1 MMNVLVLSHTSVLAS
16 YRRKWEILSSFPNV
30 QLTLVIPDAW
40 PEASLA
46 AVRWDGRQ
54 PRSYRIL
61 CVPVWFRG
69 RKGHI
74 TRYCF
79 PRTPWILLRM
89 RPDLIHV
96 DNEPFSL
103 SAFLATLLGRCLGSR
118 IVFTTF
124 ENVFRTYRA
133 PLPLFLWTVLR
144 LAHGAQA
151 ANQEAATLLHRR
163 NFRGVVH
170 VFGFGVDPGP
180 LVPRRHALGR
190 FVIGYVGRLAPEKG
204 VDLLLEA
211 LGDLPDSVSLRIVGD
226 GPARE
231 ALLALARQL
240 GVTHRVHFTGGVA
253 PEALGGELA
262 RMDTLVLPSRTTPIW
277 KEQFGRVLI
286 EAMASGLPIVGSDSG
301 AIPEVVGD
309 AGLIVPEGDP
319 KALAKTLSQL
329 VNDPGLRERLGAAG
343 RARVQTVYSHERVAE
358 ATLALYRAAFGRGA

>member
-163 NFRGVVH
+163 NFRGVV
-170 VFGFGVDPGP
+170 VDS
-180 LVPRRHALGR
+180 
-190 FVIGYVGRLAPEKG
+190 PE
-204 VDLLLEA
+204 
-211 LGDLPDSVSLRIVGD
+211 
-226 GPARE
+226 
-231 ALLALARQL
+231 
-240 GVTHRVHFTGGVA
+240 
-253 PEALGGELA
+253 
-262 RMDTLVLPSRTTPIW
+262 
-277 KEQFGRVLI
+277 
-286 EAMASGLPIVGSDSG
+286 
-301 AIPEVVGD
+301 
-309 AGLIVPEGDP
+309 
-319 KALAKTLSQL
+319 
-329 VNDPGLRERLGAAG
+329 
-343 RARVQTVYSHERVAE
+343 ERVADG
-358 ATLALYRAAFGRGA
+358 RAIWSTGRVSVGGRSAEQTPGRPRLRMPAGTGLTPRVLNRRLHLGNLPL